1 MCYYCFVYLA
11 SFMFVSIIYE
21 TSNEG
26 EKAPTAAAMNDE
38 QDAS

>member
-21 TSNEG
+21 MSNEG
-26 EKAPTAAAMNDE
+26 EESSNSSSYEDE